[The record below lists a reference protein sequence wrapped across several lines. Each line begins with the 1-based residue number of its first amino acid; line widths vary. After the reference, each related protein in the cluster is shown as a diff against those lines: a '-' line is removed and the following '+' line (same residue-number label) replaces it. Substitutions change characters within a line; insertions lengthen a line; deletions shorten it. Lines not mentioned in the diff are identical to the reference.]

1 MTTPPVE
8 GPGPAEG
15 AESMNE
21 DLNHLAP
28 AAEGPPE
35 SPATFVPNG
44 ILYELRGVE
53 RRYMRGSTPVL
64 ALHDVDLDI
73 APGEFV
79 SMEGPSGS
87 GKSTLLQLLGALDT
101 PTKGTIR
108 FEGNEMGSASDST
121 LTDIRSQE
129 IGFVFQQFNLI
140 PTLTAAENVGIAMI
154 PRGHSKAQRRE
165 RSAELLERVGLGGR
179 LDHLPSRMSGGEQ
192 QRVAIARALA
202 NRPRVIIAD
211 EPTGNLDSASAQEV
225 MSLLNELQSGEEA
238 VTIVVATHDADVAG
252 RAGRRIRLRDGAV
265 VA

>member
-1 MTTPPVE
+1 MSEDPNREGPAATESKVDRAPPV
-8 GPGPAEG
+8 
-15 AESMNE
+15 
-21 DLNHLAP
+21 
-28 AAEGPPE
+28 
-35 SPATFVPNG
+35 PNSR
-44 ILYELRGVE
+44 LYELRGVE

-73 APGEFV
+73 EPGEFV

-101 PTKGTIR
+101 PTQGTIR
-108 FEGNEMGSASDST
+108 FEGNEMGRATDST
-121 LTDIRSQE
+121 LTRIRSEE

-140 PTLTAAENVGIAMI
+140 PTLTAEENVGIAMI
-154 PRGHSKAQRRE
+154 PHGHSKAERRQR
-165 RSAELLERVGLGGR
+165 STELLERVGLGGR
-179 LDHLPSRMSGGEQ
+179 LDHLPSRLSGGEQ

-265 VA
+265 V